1 MHILLLLQMHHTFL
15 YISHQVIEDCRLSMV
30 LDLLDFLYTTQLHY
44 NYYNSINVNIQFRFI
59 CSCCI
64 LQFHSIQKKS
74 SQTYLP
80 AKVIKMYNKL
90 NITANYYI
98 SMICIRNINKFKTLS
113 KCLTFQNLSAKET
126 TIRIKL
132 ISRK

>member
-1 MHILLLLQMHHTFL
+1 
-15 YISHQVIEDCRLSMV
+15 
-30 LDLLDFLYTTQLHY
+30 
-44 NYYNSINVNIQFRFI
+44 
-59 CSCCI
+59 
-64 LQFHSIQKKS
+64 
-74 SQTYLP
+74 
-80 AKVIKMYNKL
+80 MYNKL

-113 KCLTFQNLSAKET
+113 KCLTFQNLSPKET